1 MLDAD
6 DVCNEA
12 DDDFNEGG
20 SASDLVADDEDF
32 KASGVKKLH
41 ATARNTLNS
50 VHALPTRDAI
60 SPQLPK
66 TLGSSE
72 ISPSLLLE
80 PQFFKPKS
88 T

>member
-41 ATARNTLNS
+41 ATARNTLNCAC
-50 VHALPTRDAI
+50 VTYPRRHL
-60 SPQLPK
+60 SPAAQNTWIL
-66 TLGSSE
+66 
-72 ISPSLLLE
+72 
-80 PQFFKPKS
+80 
-88 T
+88 